1 MTLSAESTERRD
13 SKKPPETS
21 ILMVVRS
28 LAVTRLAVMRT
39 FRHPANAESRLVVVD
54 TASKDGTRE
63 WLRLLARRR
72 SRPDRLL
79 HNISHGPGLEVSRT
93 RSPYLVTLDSDAFP
107 LRDDWLT
114 HLRARLDAG
123 AAVTGILHHR
133 DYIPPSCLMIAR
145 HTLDEFRLTFL
156 DERNGQAG
164 STSRNES
171 AWNCAGADC

>member
-79 HNISHGPGLEVSRT
+79 HNISHGPGLEV
-93 RSPYLVTLDSDAFP
+93 
-107 LRDDWLT
+107 
-114 HLRARLDAG
+114 
-123 AAVTGILHHR
+123 R
-133 DYIPPSCLMIAR
+133 DYIHPSCLMIAR

-164 STSRNES
+164 WTSRNES